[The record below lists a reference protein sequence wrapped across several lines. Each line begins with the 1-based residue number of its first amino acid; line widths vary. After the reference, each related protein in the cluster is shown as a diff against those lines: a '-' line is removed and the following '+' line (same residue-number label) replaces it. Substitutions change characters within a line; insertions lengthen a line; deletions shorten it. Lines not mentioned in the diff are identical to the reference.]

1 MAVTLLGDGGWS
13 TSTLGCPLFAT
24 VLSSLRWPSRKPRFV
39 VLNDAPL
46 IPWRTTNRKG
56 PTSVGPKTAVAK
68 RPRSAL
74 SIVEGPERRRSRSD
88 RSIANSVANHEPE
101 GPDFSRAKNSRHE
114 APRSALSIVEG
125 PERRRSRSDR
135 SIALLLWLLV
145 FHLRLIERNQ
155 TLASTHPQNT
165 SKLTCQGPQ
174 FTSKTSNQ
182 HKMNHLIKKINPPK
196 LAF

>member
-13 TSTLGCPLFAT
+13 TSTLGCDGFIVAKVAIAQTAIRCPQ
-24 VLSSLRWPSRKPRFV
+24 R
-39 VLNDAPL
+39 
-46 IPWRTTNRKG
+46 RTT
-56 PTSVGPKTAVAK
+56 
-68 RPRSAL
+68 
-74 SIVEGPERRRSRSD
+74 
-88 RSIANSVANHEPE
+88 NSVANHEPE

-114 APRSALSIVEG
+114 AAPLCPEHRRRAGAKAQPKRPIYCSFRGEPRTGRARLQSGQKQPSRSAPHSALSIVEG
-125 PERRRSRSDR
+125 SERRRSRSDR

-145 FHLRLIERNQ
+145 FHLRLKERNQ
-155 TLASTHPQNT
+155 TLAPTHPQNT

-182 HKMNHLIKKINPPK
+182 HKMNHLIKKINLPK